1 MARKTIVSKSLR
13 PKSREE
19 AFKQKQ
25 ERDLNEESARLA
37 SEDFGDTEFR
47 AELEDQ
53 LSWNPIARLGYDPKS
68 GKADK
73 LNNSTGGYAA
83 YVPESE
89 KQDSLDNLLKSNK
102 GFSNFVG
109 KVSPGDVF
117 LTTNLA
123 ETPIWSHEYTHKG
136 VDKLDQYYKKD
147 PEGFKEKYGIDAAN
161 LLERM
166 AKGSV
171 KEEAFTELFDDL
183 SEELHGIKKNMSGY
197 ADHELSPSAERG
209 RERLQEALKN
219 SRASDLSGFGVYN
232 LESGLGVRL
241 KGSVGLAIAAED
253 LLKEQGEPPRSE
265 QAEPSLF
272 DKLKSKMGF
281 AEGGEVKTMEEQMSL
296 FEEGGIADDG
306 MERDPVSGN
315 DIPPGSM
322 ASEVRDDVPTML
334 SEGEYVVPADVL
346 RFYGV
351 NFFEELRA
359 RAKSGLQEM
368 EENGRIGGEPM
379 SDQDIQRNMG
389 QDQEAMGANKGG
401 LASGFNWGGLPEG
414 TKEKFNLKEFD
425 PSNVEDSIW
434 QTGGGG
440 GDSVTTFKTF
450 VDSTTG
456 QTQIVEYVDGRLK
469 NPMLEKF
476 TQPPYYEFGSSSL
489 KKAQDASSKTTDEE
503 RDGGGFGE
511 DNDPTSN
518 TSNED
523 WGLGVDMSDPVGFA
537 ENALSKTGPIGG
549 KLGQG
554 LATMAGPAGIAGLGT
569 ISGIRG
575 LDNVADARAAATI
588 AEARGDTES
597 AKSITDSIAET
608 MSNSSG
614 FMRGLDAL
622 GLASGDKNAKSYM
635 DRNSY
640 QYSETKNGKITFTEE
655 QVQHNKE
662 MEAMKE
668 GFAEETRA
676 ETQAIQSGTD
686 KEVDDVFADIQAEFD
701 AAKANPAPSSTST
714 STSSSSSGSSGS
726 SSSSSSSANPA
737 NDGPGR
743 R

>member
-1 MARKTIVSKSLR
+1 MAEVGKPTGKKTQTGREVYETPDGEMVSEKSTT
-13 PKSREE
+13 
-19 AFKQKQ
+19 FKYK
-25 ERDLNEESARLA
+25 
-37 SEDFGDTEFR
+37 
-47 AELEDQ
+47 
-53 LSWNPIARLGYDPKS
+53 
-68 GKADK
+68 GKWI
-73 LNNSTGGYAA
+73 NIPTIHNGYA
-83 YVPESE
+83 YDDDMLRMMLDEEVIEPTSTHESKE
-89 KQDSLDNLLKSNK
+89 DAIKSAIERSESLKFNQ
-102 GFSNFVG
+102 GG
-109 KVSPGDVF
+109 KVMDNRQ
-117 LTTNLA
+117 T
-123 ETPIWSHEYTHKG
+123 E
-136 VDKLDQYYKKD
+136 
-147 PEGFKEKYGIDAAN
+147 
-161 LLERM
+161 M
-166 AKGSV
+166 A
-171 KEEAFTELFDDL
+171 F
-183 SEELHGIKKNMSGY
+183 M
-197 ADHELSPSAERG
+197 
-209 RERLQEALKN
+209 
-219 SRASDLSGFGVYN
+219 
-232 LESGLGVRL
+232 
-241 KGSVGLAIAAED
+241 
-253 LLKEQGEPPRSE
+253 
-265 QAEPSLF
+265 
-272 DKLKSKMGF
+272 
-281 AEGGEVKTMEEQMSL
+281 
-296 FEEGGIADDG
+296 EEGGIRDDG

-401 LASGFNWGGLPEG
+401 LASGFNYGGLPEG

-425 PSNVEDSIW
+425 PSNVENSIW

-489 KKAQDASSKTTDEE
+489 KKAQDAASKTTDEE

-511 DNDPTSN
+511 DNDPTSS

-523 WGLGVDMSDPVGFA
+523 WGLGVDMSDPVAFA
-537 ENALSKTGPIGG
+537 ENSLSKTGTIGG

-554 LATMAGPAGIAGLGT
+554 AATLMGPGAMVGLGAV
-569 ISGIRG
+569 SGIRG

-588 AEARGDTES
+588 AEARGDTEA

-608 MSNSSG
+608 MANSSG
-614 FMRGLDAL
+614 FMRGLDSL
-622 GLASGDKNAKSYM
+622 GVASGDKNAKSYM

-640 QYSETKNGKITFTEE
+640 QYSETKTGKITFTEE

-668 GFAEETRA
+668 GFARDTQA
-676 ETQAIQSGTD
+676 ETEAIQSGTD
-686 KEVDDVFADIQAEFD
+686 AEVDAVFDAIQAEFD
-701 AAKANPAPSSTST
+701 KAKENPAPSST
-714 STSSSSSGSSGS
+714 STSSSSSGSSSSGS
-726 SSSSSSSANPA
+726 SSASSAN
-737 NDGPGR
+737 DGLGNR
-743 R
+743 

>member
-1 MARKTIVSKSLR
+1 M
-13 PKSREE
+13 
-19 AFKQKQ
+19 
-25 ERDLNEESARLA
+25 
-37 SEDFGDTEFR
+37 
-47 AELEDQ
+47 
-53 LSWNPIARLGYDPKS
+53 
-68 GKADK
+68 
-73 LNNSTGGYAA
+73 
-83 YVPESE
+83 
-89 KQDSLDNLLKSNK
+89 
-102 GFSNFVG
+102 
-109 KVSPGDVF
+109 
-117 LTTNLA
+117 
-123 ETPIWSHEYTHKG
+123 
-136 VDKLDQYYKKD
+136 
-147 PEGFKEKYGIDAAN
+147 
-161 LLERM
+161 
-166 AKGSV
+166 
-171 KEEAFTELFDDL
+171 
-183 SEELHGIKKNMSGY
+183 
-197 ADHELSPSAERG
+197 
-209 RERLQEALKN
+209 
-219 SRASDLSGFGVYN
+219 
-232 LESGLGVRL
+232 
-241 KGSVGLAIAAED
+241 
-253 LLKEQGEPPRSE
+253 
-265 QAEPSLF
+265 
-272 DKLKSKMGF
+272 
-281 AEGGEVKTMEEQMSL
+281 
-296 FEEGGIADDG
+296 EEGGIRDDG

-425 PSNVEDSIW
+425 PSNVENSIW

-523 WGLGVDMSDPVGFA
+523 WGLGVDMSDPVAFA
-537 ENALSKTGPIGG
+537 ENSLSKTGTIGG

-554 LATMAGPAGIAGLGT
+554 AAALVGPGAMAGLGAV
-569 ISGIRG
+569 SGIRG

-588 AEARGDTES
+588 AEARGDTEA

-622 GLASGDKNAKSYM
+622 GLASGDKNARSYM

-640 QYSETKNGKITFTEE
+640 QYSEDEKTGKITFTEE
-655 QVQHNKE
+655 QVQHNKA

-668 GFAEETRA
+668 GFAEGTRA

-686 KEVDDVFADIQAEFD
+686 AEVDDVFADIQAEFD